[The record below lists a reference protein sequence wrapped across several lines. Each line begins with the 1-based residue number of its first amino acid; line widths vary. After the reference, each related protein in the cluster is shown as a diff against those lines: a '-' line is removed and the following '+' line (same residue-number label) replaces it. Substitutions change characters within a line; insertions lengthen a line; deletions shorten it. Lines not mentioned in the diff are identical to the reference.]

1 MEASHLSHFLDFIG
15 KCNGMKLLQE
25 AMEDTEDEQSG
36 VGTQCDSGQND
47 GGLLDGS
54 REQGGFAMSDAGTMA
69 DDESGTEDA
78 GQLY

>member
-1 MEASHLSHFLDFIG
+1 
-15 KCNGMKLLQE
+15 
-25 AMEDTEDEQSG
+25 MEDTEDEQSG

-54 REQGGFAMSDAGTMA
+54 WEKGGFAMSDAGTMA

>member
-1 MEASHLSHFLDFIG
+1 
-15 KCNGMKLLQE
+15 MKLLQE

-36 VGTQCDSGQND
+36 VGTRDSGQNN

-54 REQGGFAMSDAGTMA
+54 REQGSFEMSDAGTMG